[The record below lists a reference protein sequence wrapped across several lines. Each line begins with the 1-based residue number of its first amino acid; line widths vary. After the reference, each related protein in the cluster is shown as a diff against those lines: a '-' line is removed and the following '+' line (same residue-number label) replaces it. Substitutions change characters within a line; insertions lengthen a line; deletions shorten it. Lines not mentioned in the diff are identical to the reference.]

1 MKKHFNKIICL
12 ILSLTMLFSIS
23 SAVQITAYADVFG
36 NDIVEYARDYIGC
49 DYVYG
54 HSGPDT
60 FDCSGF
66 VRYVFANFGID
77 LPHSSREYWNNPTD
91 YGSVIDYNSTDNA
104 LPGDIISWNG
114 HVAIYTGNGYVIEAA
129 NSRVG
134 VAERKYDLKG
144 WNGNYQVI
152 RIYGVIS
159 EHYISG
165 LPFRDMHGYDGYAA
179 YLKYT
184 SIYNSY
190 LKGTNPPYYNE
201 FSPDEP
207 LTRAMLVT
215 IIYRMAG
222 EPYNGKNPHGSQT
235 PFEDINN
242 TKAYFYDASCWALD
256 KDITTETCFKPYD
269 YVSREETAA
278 FFYRYAAVSGRIQ
291 DDDYKNIDL
300 SGYYDYEDVREWS
313 LEALQWANQNGMI
326 TGTQQGYINPQGDT
340 KRIHSSKIIYG
351 FGKTYNIGKFK

>member
-1 MKKHFNKIICL
+1 MKKYLNKIICL
-12 ILSLTMLFSIS
+12 LLSFTMLFSVM
-23 SAVQITAYADVFG
+23 SAANITAQAYTFG

-49 DYVYG
+49 GYVYG

-66 VRYVFANFGID
+66 VMYVFNHFGIS

-91 YGSVIDYNSTDNA
+91 YGRVIDYNSIDNA

-114 HVAIYTGNGYVIEAA
+114 HVAIYTGGGYVIEAA
-129 NSRVG
+129 NSKVG

-152 RIYGVIS
+152 RIYGVQS
-159 EHYISG
+159 EYYISG
-165 LPFRDMHGYDGYAA
+165 LPFRDMWNCDGYAS

-201 FSPDEP
+201 FSPNES

-235 PFEDINN
+235 PFEDIGN
-242 TKAYFYDASCWALD
+242 TGAYFYDASCWALD
-256 KDITTETCFKPYD
+256 KGITTEIYFKPYD

-278 FFYRYAAVSGRIQ
+278 FFYRYADISGKITNE
-291 DDDYKNIDL
+291 DYKNIDL
-300 SGYYDYEDVREWS
+300 SRYHDYENVRDWA
-313 LEALQWANQNGMI
+313 LEALQWANQSGMI
-326 TGTQQGYINPQGDT
+326 TGTQEGYIDPQGDT